1 MQSTTP
7 PASATGISLRTILGL
22 FKLRIGVVIT
32 FTALAGLAVSSGPSL
47 SLGQFIVLTLSVLVS
62 SAAAGAFNQY
72 YEHDLDP
79 KMARTRNR
87 PFVTGEIKH
96 GPLWLVIIATLT
108 ILSVGAAW
116 LALNAW
122 SALSARF

>member
-1 MQSTTP
+1 MQTTTP
-7 PASATGISLRTILGL
+7 PASASGISLRTILGL

-32 FTALAGLAVSSGPSL
+32 FSALAGLSVSSGPSL
-47 SLGQFIVLTLSVLVS
+47 SLGQFIILTLSVLVS

-79 KMARTRNR
+79 KMARTKNR

-96 GPLWLVIIATLT
+96 DPLWLVIIAALT
-108 ILSVGAAW
+108 IVSVGAAW
-116 LALNAW
+116 LALNA
-122 SALSARF
+122 